1 MALPAA
7 IVISLYTVL
16 VFYFQKKPLSF
27 LQNSIVF
34 MIITIAAKNYTTI
47 MTLQLKL
54 FKLTEDSLLFLFFL
68 LHRDIIGPVIVLIFI
83 NVFLGTATWKKK
95 VFIFIGMFLSLQLM
109 DILSLLFAVVTYT
122 KWKLL
127 YAGIANSAFL
137 IFGLGLAG
145 GVKYLN
151 REHSV

>member
-34 MIITIAAKNYTTI
+34 MIITIATKNYTTI

-68 LHRDIIGPVIVLIFI
+68 LNRDIIGPVIVLIFI

-95 VFIFIGMFLSLQLM
+95 VYIFIGMFLSLQLM

-137 IFGLGLAG
+137 IFGLGLAR